1 LGDWVILKKIK
12 YMFIKKIVL
21 FFSFLVV
28 TASAFSQVQNRAFR
42 QMLKGLLSHS
52 VPEVTAM
59 DAAKDSSR
67 TLFMDARDW
76 REYEVSH
83 INNAMFAGYDDFE
96 ISFMEDIPKN
106 QKIVVY
112 CSVGYRS
119 EKITERIRAAG
130 FKNVSN
136 MVGGIFDW
144 VNRDLPVFNETGKT
158 VKVHPYDKVWGV
170 WLKKG
175 EKVY

>member
-1 LGDWVILKKIK
+1 MKFLFFMKNVILIFALI
-12 YMFIKKIVL
+12 FIA
-21 FFSFLVV
+21 FSG
-28 TASAFSQVQNRAFR
+28 FSQVQSRAFR
-42 QMLKGLLSHS
+42 QMLKGLLSHT
-52 VPEVTAM
+52 VPEVTAIE
-59 DAAKDSSR
+59 AAKDSSR
-67 TLFMDARDW
+67 TLFMDARNW
-76 REYEVSH
+76 REYEISH

-96 ISFMEDIPKN
+96 ISFMEDIPKD

-136 MVGGIFDW
+136 MVGGIFEW
-144 VNRDLPVFNETGKT
+144 VNRDLPVFNDAGKT
-158 VKVHPYDKVWGV
+158 AKVHPYDKVWGV

-175 EKVY
+175 EKAY

>member
-1 LGDWVILKKIK
+1 MKR
-12 YMFIKKIVL
+12 IV
-21 FFSFLVV
+21 FSFLIIFISF
-28 TASAFSQVQNRAFR
+28 AGFSQVQSRAFC
-42 QMLKGLLSHS
+42 QLLKGLLSHT
-52 VPEVTAM
+52 VPELTAIE
-59 DAAKDSSR
+59 AAKDSSQ
-67 TLFMDARDW
+67 TLFMDARAW

-83 INNAMFAGYDDFE
+83 IQNAMFAGYDDFE
-96 ISFMEDIPKN
+96 IAFMNDIPKN

-119 EKITERIRAAG
+119 EKITEKIRAAG

-136 MVGGIFDW
+136 MVGGILEW
-144 VNRDLPVFNETGKT
+144 VNRDLPVYDDAGRTLN
-158 VKVHPYDKVWGV
+158 VHPYDKMWGV